1 MLRHMSI
8 LLEIMAVLV
17 CIHRLYRK
25 RLKANFEIAVV
36 YLSCMVIYDVIDRYE
51 FRIMLS
57 LLAYLI
63 IGIYCI
69 YSQKDTVKGA
79 MLSIVLTIIIIAILQ
94 FVYALPLNVI
104 LGNVE
109 QNAFIVN
116 LFVLI
121 SLIWILPR
129 HKLHMLREVTEKYN
143 SFAIVLLGVG
153 IYSVLLM
160 MIQEVLSGKLILYLF
175 VFLVPVVAVSFLA
188 IEKWSEVQNEKERI
202 EKALQITEEM
212 PEKYEELLKTIRMRQ
227 HEFKNHLA
235 AILAAQYTYKSY
247 DKLIKAQN
255 EYCGILIQENR
266 HHNLLLVGDR
276 ILAGFL
282 YGKIQEIESEGIN
295 IECQIKGTFRHSVV
309 PIHHLIEMLG
319 IPLDNAAQAVQ
330 NDGVKKTNIRFE
342 FLEKESTSLQLLNI
356 FKA

>member
-17 CIHRLYRK
+17 CIHRLYGK
-25 RLKANFEIAVV
+25 RVKANIEIAVV

-129 HKLHMLREVTEKYN
+129 HKLHILREVTEKYN

-212 PEKYEELLKTIRMRQ
+212 PEKYEELLKT
-227 HEFKNHLA
+227 A
-235 AILAAQYTYKSY
+235 
-247 DKLIKAQN
+247 
-255 EYCGILIQENR
+255 
-266 HHNLLLVGDR
+266 
-276 ILAGFL
+276 
-282 YGKIQEIESEGIN
+282 
-295 IECQIKGTFRHSVV
+295 
-309 PIHHLIEMLG
+309 
-319 IPLDNAAQAVQ
+319 
-330 NDGVKKTNIRFE
+330 
-342 FLEKESTSLQLLNI
+342 
-356 FKA
+356 

>member
-1 MLRHMSI
+1 M
-8 LLEIMAVLV
+8 
-17 CIHRLYRK
+17 
-25 RLKANFEIAVV
+25 
-36 YLSCMVIYDVIDRYE
+36 
-51 FRIMLS
+51 
-57 LLAYLI
+57 
-63 IGIYCI
+63 
-69 YSQKDTVKGA
+69 
-79 MLSIVLTIIIIAILQ
+79 
-94 FVYALPLNVI
+94 
-104 LGNVE
+104 
-109 QNAFIVN
+109 
-116 LFVLI
+116 
-121 SLIWILPR
+121 
-129 HKLHMLREVTEKYN
+129 
-143 SFAIVLLGVG
+143 
-153 IYSVLLM
+153 
-160 MIQEVLSGKLILYLF
+160 
-175 VFLVPVVAVSFLA
+175 AVSFLA